1 MYKCRRQLLKPLGIL
16 LDLQYQTISWL
27 YNNDMTTLNISFN
40 KKKQAKKKQIMYIL
54 RVSIIDKYINETSYK
69 CISP

>member
-1 MYKCRRQLLKPLGIL
+1 
-16 LDLQYQTISWL
+16 
-27 YNNDMTTLNISFN
+27 MTTLNISFN